1 MKQKIVFLMLLAAAL
16 VFLTACWSSHETD
29 ELGYIILLG
38 IDKGERNIVNVT
50 FQLAIPQPIE
60 GGDAEKASE
69 VISVEAPSLF
79 AALELADSFISKH
92 LTFIHNKAI
101 IVSEEIAREGL
112 DRYINPLVRSREVRR
127 TNFLMVTQGKASEL
141 IQANKTLVFERY
153 PSRQIDIFMAASR
166 TTGLL
171 PHADIHRFYEGLN
184 SPGSQ
189 PIAALIGM
197 EKKSPEKEKE
207 DELKQ
212 QEQNSKEK
220 VEQGLAYLPG
230 EIPRKGGNEIE
241 IIGLAAFREDKL
253 IGYLNGK
260 ETRFYQLLTGNFVR
274 GSVTFPDPDPKEAG
288 SNIIVAEII
297 QGRKPE
303 VTIDL
308 RQQKMKIR
316 LFLEGEILSIQSGEN
331 YEQGRL
337 RRQLEDYVSRTISR
351 EATRLI
357 RKTQEEFRADIFGFG
372 ENTRTDFL
380 TWQDWIEYD
389 WLSKYPQFEVSVETE
404 FHVRRTGMMMR
415 TAPSEQKEG

>member
-1 MKQKIVFLMLLAAAL
+1 
-16 VFLTACWSSHETD
+16 
-29 ELGYIILLG
+29 
-38 IDKGERNIVNVT
+38 
-50 FQLAIPQPIE
+50 
-60 GGDAEKASE
+60 
-69 VISVEAPSLF
+69 
-79 AALELADSFISKH
+79 
-92 LTFIHNKAI
+92 
-101 IVSEEIAREGL
+101 
-112 DRYINPLVRSREVRR
+112 
-127 TNFLMVTQGKASEL
+127 
-141 IQANKTLVFERY
+141 
-153 PSRQIDIFMAASR
+153 MAASR

-274 GSVTFPDPDPKEAG
+274 GSITFPDPDPKEAG